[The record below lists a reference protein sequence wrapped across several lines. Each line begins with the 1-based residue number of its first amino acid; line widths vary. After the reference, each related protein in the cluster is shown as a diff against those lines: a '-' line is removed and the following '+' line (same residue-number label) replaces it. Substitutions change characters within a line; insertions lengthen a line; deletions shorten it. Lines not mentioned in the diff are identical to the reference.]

1 MFISSSE
8 DQLNGW
14 LDGCDDERGLL
25 TDGYLDALTARRWDA
40 TIHGGSQTHGAILSI
55 PDKHRLRDGWALG
68 WDEGIELG
76 QSGIE
81 GFDSSLLNCI
91 NGTQLG
97 RPLR

>member
-1 MFISSSE
+1 MLELKTLGFPLGCEDGCLDRLGSE
-8 DQLNGW
+8 DGSGVGPPLTEG
-14 LDGCDDERGLL
+14 LKDG
-25 TDGYLDALTARRWDA
+25 A
-40 TIHGGSQTHGAILSI
+40 TLGM
-55 PDKHRLRDGWALG
+55 PDKDGLSDGWALG